1 MSLVINHNSMSAN
14 VARNLN
20 SHYAKLG
27 TSTQRLSTGQRINSA
42 ADDAAGLAIRELQ
55 RSDIAAL
62 HQGARNA
69 NDAIS
74 LIQVADGSLSVIDEK
89 LIRMREL
96 AEQAATGTYSS
107 TQRLMIESEYQQ
119 MASEITRIANATDF
133 NGIKLLDGTLSGTH
147 DGSNMESKGALKVHF
162 GTGNDSAEDYYYI
175 TIGNCTAEALGV
187 GSNAFEWTTPVELT
201 KEYYE
206 KLRDDS
212 AQKVYDKTYTQKY
225 TEYYKEIY
233 DKLVTGTPP
242 DAGIPADEAAVQA
255 EAEAKANAEKAA
267 DLDRKMFMATTDKI
281 YEDNFFP
288 TYQEAYLAGRDE
300 GLSHK
305 EADEAA
311 TRAGLEAAIRKVRDT
326 FDTVV
331 NDGTI
336 DAMTGASRTD
346 EGAQALFDLAESSAR
361 DAIYNDLYN
370 SLYTEAA
377 AAAVTANGNNPLNA
391 SQTNE
396 LREKVAE
403 RVLAEEA
410 AIEAF
415 AKQVRAGLEERYK
428 EGGWTALQQA
438 LSDAE
443 NNSTP
448 FSQAVDKIMNE
459 TAYRAMFANVPAFT
473 IQDAAGTGTIATT
486 ALTDVNANATIGGI
500 YQQVGRDSD
509 VLVDDMPPR
518 NREGADLLIEKIGQE
533 AYDAVYETVYKD
545 VSSKLTDQVRIELA
559 AAQQPPVTPPTN
571 FHLDA
576 DHVLAIHNIADEMA
590 RTQAENLGGKLKVG
604 FQQVYSTGYNGDG
617 QLTGFQAYYTEY
629 LQAGD
634 PRDVAEKKAEARASA
649 DGWAAMKRQ
658 LEEAENG
665 TTLGVVEFWTGGPS
679 VRIDPSAPTEDLQN
693 VEITAG
699 TELRKA
705 DGTLVYTLQNDVNVL
720 AADEAEA
727 TTLAIGIYNALGK
740 AGNTYLDV
748 DHGLIG
754 DPKNVVEGGAA
765 YYVETFEDEA
775 VSRQVPT
782 KGNNL
787 LTQENAQHA
796 ITAINDAIEAKDKIR
811 AHLGA
816 LQNRFENTITNLN
829 IQAENLQNAESRISD
844 VDVATEMTEFVR
856 QQILTQTAVAMLAQ
870 ANSLPQM
877 ASQLIGG

>member
-187 GSNAFEWTTPVELT
+187 GNNAFEWTTPVELT

-206 KLRDDS
+206 KLRNDS

-233 DKLVTGTPP
+233 DKLTKGTPLEEGFPP
-242 DAGIPADEAAVQA
+242 DKAAVDAEAQAKTRAEEAA
-255 EAEAKANAEKAA
+255 E
-267 DLDRKMFMATTDKI
+267 LDRKMFMATTDKI

-326 FDTVV
+326 FGTVV
-331 NDGTI
+331 HDGNI
-336 DAMTGASRTD
+336 DALTGVPQTA
-346 EGAQALFDLAESSAR
+346 EGAQTLLDQVEASAK
-361 DAIYNDLYN
+361 DAIFKDLYN
-370 SLYTEAA
+370 RVYTAA
-377 AAAVTANGNNPLNA
+377 AAEAVTANANNQLNA
-391 SQTNE
+391 LQTNE

-403 RVLAEEA
+403 KIQEQQAQ
-410 AIEAF
+410 IDTF
-415 AKQVRAGLEERYK
+415 AKQVRAGLEEQYAT
-428 EGGWTALQQA
+428 GGWTALQQA
-438 LSDAE
+438 LSDAKMGGKA
-443 NNSTP
+443 
-448 FSQAVDKIMNE
+448 FSNTAGKFINQA
-459 TAYRAMFANVPAFT
+459 AYQQVLNGTTTFT
-473 IQDAAGTGTIATT
+473 IQDAAGNGTINAAVTDPNQT
-486 ALTDVNANATIGGI
+486 AGTVDIYRRVGIDGG
-500 YQQVGRDSD
+500 GFMDN
-509 VLVDDMPPR
+509 MPPR
-518 NREGADLLIEKIGQE
+518 NREGADLLIKKIGQE
-533 AYDAVYETVYKD
+533 AYDAVYETVYKN
-545 VSSKLTDQVRIELA
+545 VSTNLASKVREEIGKTYV
-559 AAQQPPVTPPTN
+559 PPATPPATN
-571 FHLDA
+571 NIFLDA
-576 DHVLAIHNIADEMA
+576 DYVLAIHKIADTKAVE
-590 RTQAENLGGKLKVG
+590 QAEKLGGKLKVG
-604 FQQVYSTGYNGDG
+604 FEGVYSTGYNGDG
-617 QLTGFQAYYTEY
+617 KTTGFQAYYTEY
-629 LQAGD
+629 LKAGD
-634 PRDVAEKKAEARASA
+634 PKDVAQQKAEARASA
-649 DGWAAMKRQ
+649 DGWAAMEKQ
-658 LEEAENG
+658 LVEAETGIN
-665 TTLGVVEFWTGGPS
+665 LGVAEFWNNPPDL
-679 VRIDPSAPTEDLQN
+679 RIDPSDTTKDLRD
-693 VEITAG
+693 VEIPRGTVVNGITLTAAVPV
-699 TELRKA
+699 LA
-705 DGTLVYTLQNDVNVL
+705 QDVNQ
-720 AADEAEA
+720 A

-796 ITAINDAIEAKDKIR
+796 ITAINSAIEAKDKIR

>member
-20 SHYAKLG
+20 LHYAKLG

-187 GSNAFEWTTPVELT
+187 GNNAFEWTTPAELT

-206 KLRDDS
+206 KLRNDS

-311 TRAGLEAAIRKVRDT
+311 TKAGLEAAIRKVRDT
-326 FDTVV
+326 FGTVV

-346 EGAQALFDLAESSAR
+346 EGAQTLLDQVESLAR
-361 DAIYNDLYN
+361 DAIYNDLYDKIYKEVETK
-370 SLYTEAA
+370 L
-377 AAAVTANGNNPLNA
+377 TANPNPNTLNA
-391 SQTNE
+391 EQKKE
-396 LREKVAE
+396 LTSEVAK
-403 RVLAEEA
+403 RVLKEEA
-410 AIEAF
+410 EIEKY
-415 AKQVRAGLEERYK
+415 AKQVRDGFQEQYDK
-428 EGGWTALQQA
+428 GGWPALQQA
-438 LSDAE
+438 L
-443 NNSTP
+443 NNAANGTLP
-448 FSQAVDKIMNE
+448 PKTMD
-459 TAYRAMFANVPAFT
+459 TADYEKMFATMDEIA
-473 IQDAAGTGTIATT
+473 IQDAGGNAG
-486 ALTDVNANATIGGI
+486 ALKAGPFTNLNANPTIDGI
-500 YQQVGRDSD
+500 YRNVGRDSD
-509 VLVDDMPPR
+509 VFMDDMPPR

-545 VSSKLTDQVRIELA
+545 VSQKLTDQVRTEMA
-559 AAQQPPVTPPTN
+559 NNAQVPPAN
-571 FHLDA
+571 FHLGA
-576 DHVLAIHNIADEMA
+576 DVVLAIHRKAHEMADE
-590 RTQAENLGGKLKVG
+590 QATKLGEKLHLG
-604 FQQVYSTGYNGDG
+604 FKELYSTGYNGDG
-617 QLTGFQAYYTEY
+617 KLTGFQAYYTEY

-634 PRDVAEKKAEARASA
+634 PKDVAQKKAEARASA
-649 DGWAAMKRQ
+649 DGWANMKRQ
-658 LEEAENG
+658 LKEAETG
-665 TTLGVVEFWTGGPS
+665 TTLGVVEFWQGGPQ
-679 VRIDPSAPTEDLQN
+679 VRIDPKTPTEDLQN
-693 VEITAG
+693 VKIDKDW
-699 TELRKA
+699 ELTKP
-705 DGTLVYTLQNDVNVL
+705 DGTVLHKLGADVPVL

-796 ITAINDAIEAKDKIR
+796 ITAINSAIEAKDKIR

>member
-187 GSNAFEWTTPVELT
+187 GNNAFEWTTPADLT

-255 EAEAKANAEKAA
+255 EAQAKANAEAA
-267 DLDRKMFMATTDKI
+267 AELDRKMFMATTDKI

-311 TRAGLEAAIRKVRDT
+311 TKAGLEAAIREVRDT

-336 DAMTGASRTD
+336 DALTGVPQTA
-346 EGAQALFDLAESSAR
+346 EGAQALFDQVEASAK
-361 DAIYNDLYN
+361 DAIFKDLYN
-370 SLYTEAA
+370 RVYTEAEK
-377 AAAVTANGNNPLNA
+377 AAVAKNGNNPLNA

-403 RVLAEEA
+403 EIQKEQAK
-410 AIEAF
+410 IDTF
-415 AKQVRAGLEERYK
+415 AKQVRDGLEEQYDK
-428 EGGWTALQQA
+428 GGWTALQQA
-438 LSDAE
+438 LSDAKMKGTE
-443 NNSTP
+443 
-448 FSQAVDKIMNE
+448 FSQAAGKIMDLN
-459 TAYRAMFANVPAFT
+459 AYKGMLDGERFT
-473 IQDAAGTGTIATT
+473 IQDAAGTGTITT
-486 ALTDVNANATIGGI
+486 DPLTTPNDAANLGNI
-500 YQQVGRDSD
+500 YQRVGIDGGSFMD
-509 VLVDDMPPR
+509 NMPPR
-518 NREGADLLIEKIGQE
+518 NREGADLLIEKIGKE
-533 AYDAVYETVYKD
+533 AEDAIYEAVYNEIFTTIVPLAKVALGDPNFVLNSDRVLLIHKEADRVAQEQVKLLGEKLRNGFKHVYG
-545 VSSKLTDQVRIELA
+545 R
-559 AAQQPPVTPPTN
+559 
-571 FHLDA
+571 
-576 DHVLAIHNIADEMA
+576 
-590 RTQAENLGGKLKVG
+590 
-604 FQQVYSTGYNGDG
+604 GYDGDG
-617 QLTGFQAYYTEY
+617 KTTGFQAYYNEY
-629 LQAGD
+629 LKAGD
-634 PRDVAEKKAEARASA
+634 PKDVAQQKAEARASA
-649 DGWAAMKRQ
+649 DGWAAMEKQ
-658 LEEAENG
+658 LVEAETG
-665 TTLGVVEFWTGGPS
+665 TTLDVVEFWAKGSPGS
-679 VRIDPSAPTEDLQN
+679 RIEVEDAPDGTEDLRSLTYN
-693 VEITAG
+693 TIDLGGATVNGNTITKTVDQAS
-699 TELRKA
+699 
-705 DGTLVYTLQNDVNVL
+705 
-720 AADEAEA
+720 
-727 TTLAIGIYNALGK
+727 TLAIAIYKALGK

>member
-119 MASEITRIANATDF
+119 MASEISRIANSTDF

-187 GSNAFEWTTPVELT
+187 GNNAFEWTTPVELT

-206 KLRDDS
+206 KLRNDS

-233 DKLVTGTPP
+233 DKLTKGTPP

-255 EAEAKANAEKAA
+255 EAQAKANAEKAA
-267 DLDRKMFMATTDKI
+267 ELDRKMFMATTDKI

-288 TYQEAYLAGRDE
+288 TYQEAYIKGRDE

-326 FDTVV
+326 FGTVV

-336 DAMTGASRTD
+336 DALTGASRTD
-346 EGAQALFDLAESSAR
+346 EGAQTLLDQVESLAR
-361 DAIYNDLYN
+361 DAIYNDLYGKVY
-370 SLYTEAA
+370 SKAEEEAKKVNGAGA
-377 AAAVTANGNNPLNA
+377 ADLNDK
-391 SQTNE
+391 QKEE
-396 LREKVAE
+396 LKSEVAK
-403 RVLAEEA
+403 RVLKEEA
-410 AIEAF
+410 EIEKY
-415 AKQVRAGLEERYK
+415 AKQVRDDFEARYK
-428 EGGWTALQQA
+428 KGGWPALQQA
-438 LSDAE
+438 LSDAK
-443 NNSTP
+443 NGTLQN
-448 FSQAVDKIMNE
+448 
-459 TAYRAMFANVPAFT
+459 RAMDLQGYQKISLNVDPITISNLTGGATITTAAFT
-473 IQDAAGTGTIATT
+473 VDNTAANPTTIE
-486 ALTDVNANATIGGI
+486 GI
-500 YQQVGRDSD
+500 YQNVGRDSD
-509 VLVDDMPPR
+509 VFMDDMPPR

-545 VSSKLTDQVRIELA
+545 VSQKLTDQVRTELA
-559 AAQQPPVTPPTN
+559 AAQNPPVTPPTN
-571 FHLDA
+571 FYLDA
-576 DHVLAIHNIADEMA
+576 DYVLAIHRKAHEMADE
-590 RTQAENLGGKLKVG
+590 QATKLGKKLHYG
-604 FQQVYSTGYNGDG
+604 FQEVYSTGYDGDG
-617 QLTGFQAYYTEY
+617 KLTGFQAYYTEY

-634 PRDVAEKKAEARASA
+634 PKDVAQKKAEARASA
-649 DGWAAMKRQ
+649 DGWANMKRQ
-658 LEEAENG
+658 LKEAETG
-665 TTLGVVEFWTGGPS
+665 TTLGVVEFWQGGPT
-679 VRIDPSAPTEDLQN
+679 VRIDPSDTTKDLRDLKIPANEELTKPDGSVYKLQN
-693 VEITAG
+693 EVEI
-699 TELRKA
+699 
-705 DGTLVYTLQNDVNVL
+705 YTDVEG
-720 AADEAEA
+720 DAEKI
-727 TTLAIGIYNALGK
+727 AIGIYNILGK

-796 ITAINDAIEAKDKIR
+796 ITAINSAIEAKDKIR

>member
-27 TSTQRLSTGQRINSA
+27 ISTQRLSTGQRVNSA

-119 MASEITRIANATDF
+119 MASETTRIANATDF

-187 GSNAFEWTTPVELT
+187 GNNAFEWTTPAELT

-206 KLRDDS
+206 KLRNDS

-233 DKLVTGTPP
+233 DQLTLGRPP
-242 DAGIPADEAAVQA
+242 HVGIPADKAAVQA
-255 EAEAKANAEKAA
+255 EAQAKTRAEEAAE
-267 DLDRKMFMATTDKI
+267 LDRKMFMATTDKI

-311 TRAGLEAAIRKVRDT
+311 TRAGLEAAIREVRNT
-326 FDTVV
+326 FGTVV

-336 DAMTGASRTD
+336 DALTGAPQTA
-346 EGAQALFDLAESSAR
+346 EGAQALFDHAEASAR
-361 DAIYNDLYN
+361 DAIYNDLYTRVYGK
-370 SLYTEAA
+370 LTGAGGAA
-377 AAAVTANGNNPLNA
+377 NAFNAAQLQDL
-391 SQTNE
+391 QTQ
-396 LREKVAE
+396 LGEKVKTK
-403 RVLAEEA
+403 AEELA
-410 AIEAF
+410 L
-415 AKQVRAGLEERYK
+415 KVRAGLKERYDT
-428 EGGWTALQQA
+428 GGWTALTQA
-438 LSDAE
+438 LSNAKM
-443 NNSTP
+443 NFTAFSTAQDKSIGETEYQDILNGETLSIKGGNTP
-448 FSQAVDKIMNE
+448 VDVDLTDSN
-459 TAYRAMFANVPAFT
+459 
-473 IQDAAGTGTIATT
+473 DAAVAGDIANINQRVGI
-486 ALTDVNANATIGGI
+486 DGG
-500 YQQVGRDSD
+500 SFM
-509 VLVDDMPPR
+509 DDMPPR
-518 NREGADLLIEKIGQE
+518 NTEGAELVLDKIKSEAHDAIYEKVYNGLFTKAADEARKALAGGGGAVILTPDQVMAIHTAVDAEAKKQADTYAQNLRNGLWG
-533 AYDAVYETVYKD
+533 AYDE
-545 VSSKLTDQVRIELA
+545 
-559 AAQQPPVTPPTN
+559 
-571 FHLDA
+571 
-576 DHVLAIHNIADEMA
+576 
-590 RTQAENLGGKLKVG
+590 
-604 FQQVYSTGYNGDG
+604 GYNGVAG
-617 QLTGFQAYYTEY
+617 RSPGFQAYYNEY
-629 LQAGD
+629 LKAGD
-634 PRDVAEKKAEARASA
+634 PKDVAEKKAEAKAMA
-649 DGWAAMKRQ
+649 DGWAEMERRLVRAQ
-658 LEEAENG
+658 TGGG
-665 TTLGVVEFWTGGPS
+665 TVANVEFSSNPTS
-679 VRIDPSAPTEDLQN
+679 ARIDIAAPNNHLQD
-693 VEITAG
+693 VSSGPITIPG
-699 TELRKA
+699 L
-705 DGTLVYTLQNDVNVL
+705 NNNPL
-720 AADEAEA
+720 AAVEWDA
-727 TTLAIGIYNALGK
+727 TAADVVAIYNAVGK

>member
-187 GSNAFEWTTPVELT
+187 GNNAFEWTTPAELT

-206 KLRDDS
+206 KLRNDS

-233 DKLVTGTPP
+233 DQLTLGRPPHVGIPP
-242 DAGIPADEAAVQA
+242 DKAAVDAEAQAKTRAEEAA
-255 EAEAKANAEKAA
+255 E
-267 DLDRKMFMATTDKI
+267 LDRKMFMATTDKI

-311 TRAGLEAAIRKVRDT
+311 TKAGLEAAIREVRNT
-326 FDTVV
+326 FGTVV
-331 NDGTI
+331 HDGNI
-336 DAMTGASRTD
+336 DALTGVPQTA
-346 EGAQALFDLAESSAR
+346 EGAQALFDQVEASAK
-361 DAIYNDLYN
+361 DAIYNDLYGRV
-370 SLYTEAA
+370 YTEAEK
-377 AAAVTANGNNPLNA
+377 AAVAKNGKALNDN
-391 SQTNE
+391 QKE
-396 LREKVAE
+396 QLKEEVAKKLQE
-403 RVLAEEA
+403 QAQQA
-410 AIEAF
+410 QIDTF
-415 AKQVRAGLEERYK
+415 AKQVRAGLEEQYAN
-428 EGGWTALQQA
+428 GGWTALINA
-438 LSDAE
+438 VGAAKM
-443 NNSTP
+443 NFTP
-448 FSQAVDKIMNE
+448 FSQTAGKIMDE
-459 TAYRAMFANVPAFT
+459 TAYKDMLNGATFT
-473 IQDAAGTGTIATT
+473 IQNDTGTGTITTDPLTNPNNAATRG
-486 ALTDVNANATIGGI
+486 NI
-500 YQQVGRDSD
+500 YQRVGIDGGSFM
-509 VLVDDMPPR
+509 DDMPPR
-518 NREGADLLIEKIGQE
+518 NTEGAELVLDKIKSEAHDAIYEKVYNALFTKAADEARKALGGGALILTPDQVMAIHTAVDIKAKEQADKYAQNLRNGLWG
-533 AYDAVYETVYKD
+533 AYDE
-545 VSSKLTDQVRIELA
+545 
-559 AAQQPPVTPPTN
+559 
-571 FHLDA
+571 
-576 DHVLAIHNIADEMA
+576 
-590 RTQAENLGGKLKVG
+590 
-604 FQQVYSTGYNGDG
+604 GYNGFAG
-617 QLTGFQAYYTEY
+617 RSPGFQAYYNEY
-629 LQAGD
+629 LKAGD
-634 PRDVAEKKAEARASA
+634 PKDVAEKKAEAKAMA
-649 DGWAAMKRQ
+649 DGWAEMERRLVRAQ
-658 LEEAENG
+658 NG
-665 TTLGVVEFWTGGPS
+665 TTLADPATGAEFAAGPDNA
-679 VRIDPSAPTEDLQN
+679 RIDPDNNNDLKG
-693 VEITAG
+693 VSSGPITIPGLNNNPLTAV
-699 TELRKA
+699 TWDA
-705 DGTLVYTLQNDVNVL
+705 T
-720 AADEAEA
+720 AADVVA
-727 TTLAIGIYNALGK
+727 IYNTVGK
-740 AGNTYLDV
+740 AGNTYIDV

-796 ITAINDAIEAKDKIR
+796 ITAINSAIEAKDKIR